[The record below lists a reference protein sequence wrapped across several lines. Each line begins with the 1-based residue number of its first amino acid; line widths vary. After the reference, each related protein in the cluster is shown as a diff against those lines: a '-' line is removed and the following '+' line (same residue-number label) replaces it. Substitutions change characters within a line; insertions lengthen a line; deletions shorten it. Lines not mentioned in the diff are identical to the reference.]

1 LLQSSFS
8 KICYRIFWIAFFERH
23 AKIFDTL
30 TRSMQELTRYAD
42 HISRALAEPKHKD
55 KTAITTK
62 DQHNLTVNE
71 AHGLHLPLR
80 PRIEW
85 RETSDGFALTAMT
98 PGLRKEELKVEVL
111 DFSGESFVE
120 VSGQSATTAASPNKD
135 ADSANQDA
143 KPLELCATYRSFSER
158 VRLPKGVDKEAMRA
172 TYENGLL
179 VVTIPRVKTE
189 NMKRQ
194 KITIN

>member
-1 LLQSSFS
+1 MEALRFRFASSCASCLQPDLAYAVEIRSAKFVRSCILRVRWSKRSNVSKSESLSEIKECIKAIVRMLFRLGFRVGIAIQRSNLLLQSSFS
-8 KICYRIFWIAFFERH
+8 KICYRIFWITFFERH

-80 PRIEW
+80 PRIE
-85 RETSDGFALTAMT
+85 
-98 PGLRKEELKVEVL
+98 
-111 DFSGESFVE
+111 
-120 VSGQSATTAASPNKD
+120 
-135 ADSANQDA
+135 
-143 KPLELCATYRSFSER
+143 
-158 VRLPKGVDKEAMRA
+158 
-172 TYENGLL
+172 
-179 VVTIPRVKTE
+179 
-189 NMKRQ
+189 
-194 KITIN
+194 